1 MAEQF
6 VRIRSV
12 KEYFKEFAVEAI
24 GKKKT
29 SPDLVRDQ
37 LLDSFRR
44 EIFDQLTL
52 KFKDPYILA
61 KDASQIDDDTKEKV
75 NNIISNTVRKWK
87 RLCIEFSKYR
97 ETFNVIMPGDL
108 MLTLEDVCKEIC
120 DIAEK
125 AKENPE
131 AQ

>member
-24 GKKKT
+24 GKKKA

-120 DIAEK
+120 DIAEQ